1 MPPCGIYCRHLI
13 VANELLTFGAGFIV
27 FIVRQIFTQLNEA
40 RHQNSFYLIEKHK
53 LCGEVTQLW
62 Q

>member
-1 MPPCGIYCRHLI
+1 MRD
-13 VANELLTFGAGFIV
+13 LLSSTGRCQRAVPIGAGFIV
-27 FIVRQIFTQLNEA
+27 FIVRQIFIQLNEA

-53 LCGEVTQLW
+53 LCGEVTLLW